1 MEGYS
6 IFSSSTNSSNSSPT
20 NNSNFPFSL
29 SQVSSSSNN
38 SFDHAIDQYN
48 HDHHGVG
55 SQSGPL
61 ITELMM
67 MGEPPQQF
75 PSSMVVQSQ
84 LLDNYHDIIIP
95 QNHQDTNNDGDQI
108 KRFNNMTNDNNNKLI
123 NNNNDNNN
131 KKKGSSEKKAKKHRY
146 AFQTRSQV
154 DILDDGYR
162 WRKYGQKAVKNNK
175 FPRSY
180 YRCTYQGCNV
190 KKQVQR
196 LSNDEGVVVTT
207 YEGIHS
213 HSIERS
219 TDNFEHILTQ
229 MQIYTSF

>member
-1 MEGYS
+1 MEAYS
-6 IFSSSTNSSNSSPT
+6 IFSSSTNSSTSSPT

-29 SQVSSSSNN
+29 SQVSSSSN
-38 SFDHAIDQYN
+38 SFDHNKMDQSY
-48 HDHHGVG
+48 HHL
-55 SQSGPL
+55 SQRIPPPMVVVQAH
-61 ITELMM
+61 ELM
-67 MGEPPQQF
+67 
-75 PSSMVVQSQ
+75 SNH
-84 LLDNYHDIIIP
+84 NYHDIITP
-95 QNHQDTNNDGDQI
+95 LNNHHQDNDDDQK
-108 KRFNNMTNDNNNKLI
+108 KRIIMDND
-123 NNNNDNNN
+123 DNSNSN
-131 KKKGSSEKKAKKHRY
+131 SASNKKGSLEKKAKKHRF

-207 YEGIHS
+207 YDGIHS

-229 MQIYTSF
+229 MQIYNSF